1 MAVKEPSIQ
10 AAILKYLNSVQGCK
24 AYNMHGSRW
33 QGSGRPDI
41 IACYRGRFLAI
52 EVKRTGGK
60 ITKLQEYE
68 LLTWSYAGA
77 VTAVVTSV
85 EEVRE
90 IIKKLDREI
99 EGA

>member
-1 MAVKEPSIQ
+1 
-10 AAILKYLNSVQGCK
+10 LKYLNSRPNCK

-33 QGSGRPDI
+33 QGAGRPDI

-52 EVKRTGGK
+52 EVKRPGGK

-68 LLTWSYAGA
+68 LLTWEYAGA

-85 EEVRE
+85 EGVRE

-99 EGA
+99 ERSVKP